1 MRKRRAFLLV
11 MFGALMLALSA
22 AVALAQGGEATATAD
37 LEDADGNPVG
47 EAEFVEGPNGVTI
60 NVNIRQGQQA
70 LDPGEYGIHIHETG
84 DITPDFEAAGE
95 HFNPTNAQHGFSN
108 PEGPHAGDLENITIN
123 QDGTSTYTTRTDR
136 ITLSRGERSILDSDG
151 SALVIHSA
159 ADDYETDPSGESGDR
174 LVAGVIESSR
184 SSEPLPSSGGISLLP
199 AATIAA
205 LAGGGLLIGVVLL
218 VRRLRLI
225 S

>member
-11 MFGALMLALSA
+11 MFGALMLALCA
-22 AVALAQGGEATATAD
+22 GVALAQGGEATARAD
-37 LEDADGNPVG
+37 LEDADGNLVG

-95 HFNPTNAQHGFSN
+95 HFNPTNAPHGFSN
-108 PEGPHAGDLENITIN
+108 AEGPHAGDLENITIN
-123 QDGTSTYTTRTDR
+123 QDGSSTYTTRTDR
-136 ITLSRGERSILDSDG
+136 ITLSGGERSILDSDG

-199 AATIAA
+199 VASIAA
-205 LAGGGLLIGVVLL
+205 LAGGGLLISVVLL

>member
-11 MFGALMLALSA
+11 MFGALILDLGAS
-22 AVALAQGGEATATAD
+22 VALAQGGEATDTAD
-37 LEDADGNPVG
+37 LEDADGNLVG

-84 DITPDFEAAGE
+84 DSTPDFEAAGE

-123 QDGTSTYTTRTDR
+123 QDGSSTYTTRTDR
-136 ITLSRGERSILDSDG
+136 ITLSGGERSILDSDG

-174 LVAGVIESSR
+174 LVAGVIESFK

-199 AATIAA
+199 VATIAA
-205 LAGGGLLIGVVLL
+205 LAGGGLLVGVVLL

>member
-1 MRKRRAFLLV
+1 
-11 MFGALMLALSA
+11 MLALGA
-22 AVALAQGGEATATAD
+22 GVALAQGGEATARAD

-47 EAEFVEGPNGVTI
+47 EAKFVEGPNGVTI

-84 DITPDFEAAGE
+84 DSTPDFEAAGE

-108 PEGPHAGDLENITIN
+108 AEGPHAGDLENITIN
-123 QDGTSTYTTRTDR
+123 QDGSSTYTTRTDR
-136 ITLSRGERSILDSDG
+136 ITLSGGERSILDSDG

-159 ADDYETDPSGESGDR
+159 ADVYETDPSGESGDR

-199 AATIAA
+199 VATIAA
-205 LAGGGLLIGVVLL
+205 LAGGGLLVGAVLL

>member
-11 MFGALMLALSA
+11 MVGALMLALGA
-22 AVALAQGGEATATAD
+22 GVALAQGGEATATAD
-37 LEDADGNPVG
+37 LEDADGNMVG
-47 EAEFVEGPNGVTI
+47 EAAFVEGQNGVTI
-60 NVNIRQGQQA
+60 NVTIRQGQQA

-108 PEGPHAGDLENITIN
+108 LEGPHAGDLENITIN

-174 LVAGVIESSR
+174 LVAGVIESFR

-199 AATIAA
+199 VATIAA

>member
-11 MFGALMLALSA
+11 LFGALMLALGA
-22 AVALAQGGEATATAD
+22 GMALAQGGEATATAD
-37 LEDADGNPVG
+37 LEDADGNLVG

-70 LDPGEYGIHIHETG
+70 LDPGEHGIHIHESG

-123 QDGTSTYTTRTDR
+123 QDGSSTYTTRTDR
-136 ITLSRGERSILDSDG
+136 ITLSGGERSILDSDG

-159 ADDYETDPSGESGDR
+159 ADDYETNPSGESGDR
-174 LVAGVIESSR
+174 LVAGVIEASGSN
-184 SSEPLPSSGGISLLP
+184 EPLPSSGGISLLP
-199 AATIAA
+199 TATIAA
-205 LAGGGLLIGVVLL
+205 LAGGGLLISGVLL

>member
-11 MFGALMLALSA
+11 MFGALMLALGG
-22 AVALAQGGEATATAD
+22 VALAQGGEATATAD
-37 LEDADGNPVG
+37 LEDAEGNPVG

-60 NVNIRQGQQA
+60 NVTIRQDQQA
-70 LDPGEYGIHIHETG
+70 LDPGEYGIHIHEMG

-95 HFNPTNAQHGFSN
+95 HFNPTTAQHGFSN

-151 SALVIHSA
+151 SALVIHSM

-184 SSEPLPSSGGISLLP
+184 STEPLPSSGGISLLP
-199 AATIAA
+199 VASIAA
-205 LAGGGLLIGVVLL
+205 LAGGGLLITVVLL

>member
-11 MFGALMLALSA
+11 MFGALMLALGA
-22 AVALAQGGEATATAD
+22 GVALAQGGEATATAD
-37 LEDADGNPVG
+37 LEDAAGNPVG
-47 EAEFVEGPNGVTI
+47 EAQFIEGPNGVTI
-60 NVNIRQGQQA
+60 NVTIRQGQQA

-123 QDGTSTYTTRTDR
+123 QNGTSTYTTRTDR
-136 ITLSRGERSILDSDG
+136 ITLSRGERSILDSDV

-199 AATIAA
+199 VATIAA
-205 LAGGGLLIGVVLL
+205 LAGGGLLVGVVLL